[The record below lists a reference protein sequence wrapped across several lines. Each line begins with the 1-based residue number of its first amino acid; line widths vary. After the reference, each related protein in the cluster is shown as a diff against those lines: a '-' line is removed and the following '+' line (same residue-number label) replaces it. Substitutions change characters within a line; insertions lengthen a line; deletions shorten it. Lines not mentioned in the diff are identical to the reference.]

1 METAITF
8 VLNWAGYIGLGLS
21 LLTALLWH
29 RYVEPITFPWRIR
42 MEYADVAKE
51 QEAARQQRA
60 EAVRWHLAQ
69 RPVVIDGGKVQR
81 DRRAEDARIF
91 ALVKGKR

>member
-8 VLNWAGYIGLGLS
+8 VLDWAGYIGLGLS

-29 RYVEPITFPWRIR
+29 RYVQPVWRIR

-51 QEAARQQRA
+51 QEAAHQQRA